1 MKKLMAA
8 VLAGLMLAGLL
19 SGCASTANDEKV
31 EYRWKMALNST
42 EGDNAYDTGVL
53 FAQKIKE
60 LTDGRVQV
68 DLYGGAQLGTT
79 AEVLE
84 GMYAGVAD
92 VMCESIGTLAT
103 FTPLANIEAMPYM
116 FSSYDHFM
124 NVWYSDLG
132 QEIKD
137 AVGDDAGLR
146 SIPEAADKMETALFD
161 SVHKRTGKSH
171 QFAHILWKV
180 FLPRRIQILR
190 IVHGKYFLI

>member
-19 SGCASTANDEKV
+19 SGCANTANDDEV

-124 NVWYSDLG
+124 NVWY
-132 QEIKD
+132 
-137 AVGDDAGLR
+137 ATWVRR
-146 SIPEAADKMETALFD
+146 S
-161 SVHKRTGKSH
+161 RT
-171 QFAHILWKV
+171 
-180 FLPRRIQILR
+180 P
-190 IVHGKYFLI
+190 

>member
-19 SGCASTANDEKV
+19 SGCTSTANDDEV

-103 FTPLANIEAMPYM
+103 FTPLANIEAIPPRALLSHSRRDFFTDRRTPYAARRTL
-116 FSSYDHFM
+116 FG
-124 NVWYSDLG
+124 N
-132 QEIKD
+132 
-137 AVGDDAGLR
+137 GL
-146 SIPEAADKMETALFD
+146 PGPVL
-161 SVHKRTGKSH
+161 
-171 QFAHILWKV
+171 
-180 FLPRRIQILR
+180 
-190 IVHGKYFLI
+190 